1 MHACSECLFVFFSTT
16 VYYVQT
22 MIGSAD
28 QSDHVE
34 SGRLS
39 QLPLPHVADCT
50 VRRIRQK
57 ISKMIVEDDSRRRL
71 TKGGGVLI
79 QTISIINL
87 AETTSWL
94 AGPSVRLANQ
104 YFFDHPN
111 TLQYF
116 FSPLNLLV
124 WFDFSGFV

>member
-1 MHACSECLFVFFSTT
+1 
-16 VYYVQT
+16 
-22 MIGSAD
+22 
-28 QSDHVE
+28 
-34 SGRLS
+34 
-39 QLPLPHVADCT
+39 
-50 VRRIRQK
+50 
-57 ISKMIVEDDSRRRL
+57 MIVEDDSRRRL

-104 YFFDHPN
+104 YFLDQCVHPN

-124 WFDFSGFV
+124 WFDFSGLL

>member
-1 MHACSECLFVFFSTT
+1 
-16 VYYVQT
+16 
-22 MIGSAD
+22 
-28 QSDHVE
+28 
-34 SGRLS
+34 
-39 QLPLPHVADCT
+39 
-50 VRRIRQK
+50 
-57 ISKMIVEDDSRRRL
+57 MIVEDDLRRRL

-94 AGPSVRLANQ
+94 MAGTSVRLANQ
-104 YFFDHPN
+104 YFLDQCVHPN